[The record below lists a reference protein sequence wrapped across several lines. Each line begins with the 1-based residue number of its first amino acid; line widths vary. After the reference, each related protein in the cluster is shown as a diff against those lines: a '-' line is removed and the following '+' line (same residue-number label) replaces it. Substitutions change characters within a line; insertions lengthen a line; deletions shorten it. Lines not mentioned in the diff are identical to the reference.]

1 MEEQEK
7 QGGIALEGL
16 CKRYGSVTAV
26 ADVSL
31 KIRAG
36 EFVTLLGPSG
46 SGKTTTLRM
55 IAGLEPPDSGSV
67 TIGQRVMSAPGTFV
81 PVHQRRLGMVFQS
94 YAVWPHKTVHENVAF
109 PLQQQGVSGD
119 EQRRRTAQILDLVG
133 LDGYG
138 ERFPSQLSGGQQ
150 QRVSLARA
158 LVAEPEVILFDEP
171 LSNLDAQLRDS
182 MRVLIRDLH
191 RRLGLTAVYVTH
203 DQIEAMVLSD
213 RVFVMHQGRL
223 VQSGTP
229 EDLYERPVNRF
240 VAEFIG
246 SANLL
251 PISAAGATN
260 DTVTLR
266 SGAVLRHA
274 PPAQVAAQVPAT
286 EAALMIRPHRVR
298 FAQADETD
306 NVVSG
311 QVHSV
316 VYLGDRVRTSV
327 VLPDGAVILLD
338 SVPGT
343 MERPA
348 EGASIK
354 LTLPAEAC
362 LLVHA
367 SHPGQATA
375 L

>member
-1 MEEQEK
+1 MEKQGK

-16 CKRYGSVTAV
+16 CKRYGSVAAV
-26 ADVSL
+26 AEVSL
-31 KIRAG
+31 KVGAG

-67 TIGQRVMSAPGTFV
+67 TIGERVMSAPGTFV

-182 MRVLIRDLH
+182 MRVLIRELH

-246 SANLL
+246 SANLV
-251 PISAAGATN
+251 PIAAVGPG
-260 DTVTLR
+260 DGGVTLR
-266 SGAVLRHA
+266 CGAVLRHVL
-274 PPAQVAAQVPAT
+274 PAQAPGKG
-286 EAALMIRPHRVR
+286 AALMIRPHRVR
-298 FAQADETD
+298 FAEPGETD
-306 NVVSG
+306 NILGG
-311 QVHSV
+311 QIHSV

-327 VLPDGAVILLD
+327 VLSDGAVVLVD

-343 MERPA
+343 IDRPS
-348 EGASIK
+348 EGTTIK
-354 LTLPAEAC
+354 LKLPAEAC
-362 LLVHA
+362 LLV
-367 SHPGQATA
+367 
-375 L
+375 